1 MSYQIKIAKR
11 EGFES
16 RELWEMYRL
25 RAKVF
30 KDQMG
35 WNVPVMSGMEI
46 DGYDALDPH
55 YMMISESSNGVRGCW
70 RALPTEGPYMLKDTF
85 PELLYG
91 QAAPEDPKIW
101 ELSRF
106 AIEADGPQG
115 FGFSRISLD
124 ALREIFKF
132 GVQMGI
138 ERYVTVT
145 TASIERMVRRS
156 GVAVTRFG
164 PPMRIGVEN
173 AVALYIDISEQTRE
187 ALFGKMLDA
196 A

>member
-1 MSYQIKIAKR
+1 VIALFTDFGLDGPYTGQMKAALAREAPAIPVIDLLADAPPGNVQAGAYLLAAFAPWFR
-11 EGFES
+11 EGTVFAAVVDPEVGS
-16 RELWEMYRL
+16 D
-25 RAKVF
+25 RA
-30 KDQMG
+30 
-35 WNVPVMSGMEI
+35 
-46 DGYDALDPH
+46 AL
-55 YMMISESSNGVRGCW
+55 
-70 RALPTEGPYMLKDTF
+70 
-85 PELLYG
+85 
-91 QAAPEDPKIW
+91 
-101 ELSRF
+101 

-124 ALREIFKF
+124 ALREVFKF